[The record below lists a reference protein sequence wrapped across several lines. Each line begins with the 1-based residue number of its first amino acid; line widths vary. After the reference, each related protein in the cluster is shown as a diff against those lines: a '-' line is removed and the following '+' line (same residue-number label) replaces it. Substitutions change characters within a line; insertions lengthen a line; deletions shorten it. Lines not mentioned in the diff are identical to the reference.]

1 MTCTIIFLRM
11 CYTKSVLALTVNVKG
26 KYSLWVQ
33 KTLQEFQTLTDTEHA
48 SVSSGGLGYYKTVIE
63 GANGY
68 ACCCSNG

>member
-1 MTCTIIFLRM
+1 M
-11 CYTKSVLALTVNVKG
+11 SA
-26 KYSLWVQ
+26 

>member
-1 MTCTIIFLRM
+1 MTCIIIFLRM
-11 CYTKSVLALTVNVKG
+11 CYTKSVLSSHRKCKG
-26 KYSLWVQ
+26 EVFVMSV